1 VAQIFSSSSDHLWD
15 NRYCIDFQVGQKEKE
30 RGNSPFIYFSRDSS
44 KKKKDFFAGLKVD
57 EMRPEE
63 DRLHDCG

>member
-1 VAQIFSSSSDHLWD
+1 LDRRRKRGKTLLSYIFQEIL
-15 NRYCIDFQVGQKEKE
+15 Q
-30 RGNSPFIYFSRDSS
+30 
-44 KKKKDFFAGLKVD
+44 KKKDFFAGLKVD